1 MKAYYEFTQHIEQDI
16 CKTYS
21 FHRYLAI
28 VLTHFTFGLGHLVS
42 PYARK
47 IWFYVAKKY
56 YYYIL
61 SVFGVWNNAIYKSF
75 RFSKPLDEASAKIT
89 DKGAKNCLKFSDEMS
104 ATISTRALC
113 LMFIPQFAVV
123 SMYTVATAGSTYYHP
138 SRT

>member
-75 RFSKPLDEASAKIT
+75 RFSKPLVLIHGLKDNIVKEDVPKKILKKVTGKNVNIIYLKESDHRLSTET
-89 DKGAKNCLKFSDEMS
+89 DLKMITQSIEYIRKNL
-104 ATISTRALC
+104 
-113 LMFIPQFAVV
+113 
-123 SMYTVATAGSTYYHP
+123 
-138 SRT
+138 